1 MRVHEVEEIVLNP
14 TKRWLEFEAAYAH
27 EAYRDLSFA
36 EALAIFEALWAHAKL
51 LDPSFPEAS
60 RQDFEAD
67 FRVARALNGL
77 PPA

>member
-1 MRVHEVEEIVLNP
+1 MRVHEAEETVLNP
-14 TKRWLEFEAAYAH
+14 TKRWLEFEAAYAR
-27 EAYRDLSFA
+27 EAYHALSFA
-36 EALAIFEALWAHAKL
+36 EALAIFESLWAHAKL
-51 LDPSFPEAS
+51 LDRSFPEAS